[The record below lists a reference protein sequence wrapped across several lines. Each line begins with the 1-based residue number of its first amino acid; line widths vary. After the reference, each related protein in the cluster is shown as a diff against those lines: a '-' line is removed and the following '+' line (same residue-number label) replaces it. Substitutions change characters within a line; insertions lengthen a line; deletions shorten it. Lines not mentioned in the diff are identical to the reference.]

1 MSYHWKQYGLIN
13 HIYVQSLHRLIPKVN
28 DGLMIN
34 GNGWLSV
41 MIFTSSSEWTM
52 ALFGIPTPILFIACQ
67 NNFRFSALFIGSMET
82 PRSSTPYFFNTP
94 CSWSL
99 IAILRAVCPP
109 MVGKI
114 ESGFSFSMID
124 SSVLIMGSIN
134 IPSTSPRPVM
144 RQDYYLLKHPFSPLP

>member
-13 HIYVQSLHRLIPKVN
+13 HIYVQSLQRLIPKVN

-67 NNFRFSALFIGSMET
+67 NNFRSPPYLLDQWKLREVSLHIFS
-82 PRSSTPYFFNTP
+82 
-94 CSWSL
+94 
-99 IAILRAVCPP
+99 ILRVHE
-109 MVGKI
+109 V
-114 ESGFSFSMID
+114 
-124 SSVLIMGSIN
+124 
-134 IPSTSPRPVM
+134 
-144 RQDYYLLKHPFSPLP
+144 